1 MQHAVLAIV
10 MILCVGVGAASA
22 GGPPP
27 AADKYAGKPGVVVT
41 DVLEMRAVV
50 ASIDYTQRLM
60 TVKNPQGRFFSLK
73 ADKAV
78 KNFQNL
84 KKGDRIRVDFIESI
98 AVSVR
103 RSDGPPNAVETRLV
117 SVAPKGAKPAI
128 LLAETIQMPARVA
141 AVDLKAHTLTIQE
154 PNGSR
159 KTVTVDRSF
168 KKLNEIRKGDDVILR
183 LTEAVA
189 IRIEKTK

>member
-1 MQHAVLAIV
+1 MQHLVLVIA

-50 ASIDYTQRLM
+50 ESIDSAKRIVRL
-60 TVKNPQGRFFSLK
+60 KNPQGRSFSFK
-73 ADKAV
+73 ADKVV

-84 KKGDRIRVDFIESI
+84 KRGDRVRVDCIESI
-98 AVSVR
+98 AVLVR
-103 RSDGPPNAVETRLV
+103 RADAPPNALEPRLV
-117 SVAPKGAKPAI
+117 SVAPKGAKPAV
-128 LLAETIQMPARVA
+128 LLVETIQMPAKVE
-141 AVDLKAHTLTIQE
+141 AVDLKAHTLAILD
-154 PNGSR
+154 PDGGR

-168 KKLNEIRKGDDVILR
+168 KRLGEVRKGDDVVLR
-183 LTEAVA
+183 LTEALA